1 LISTS
6 LPGTLSKKGRNVMP
20 YTQRPLGVPDLGKID
35 ITLLRTALR
44 LAWADMRSAPL
55 FGLFFAAIYILIGW
69 AVVYIAYTTGQT
81 YWMVLA
87 IAGFPILGPFA
98 AVGLYEV
105 SHRLDLG
112 IPLTWSEILQVILYQ
127 RRRQL
132 PSLSAVIIVI
142 LLFWFFLGHMIFAL
156 FLGLSVMTNIS
167 SSLEIY
173 MTPNGIMMLGFGTA
187 VGAAFSM
194 LVYMISVISLP
205 LLLDREVDFVTAMI
219 TSFQTVLESLPV
231 MIAWAIFIALCTFV
245 AMIPAFIGL
254 VFVMPL
260 FGHASWHVYRLAR
273 DNPAD

>member
-1 LISTS
+1 
-6 LPGTLSKKGRNVMP
+6 MP
-20 YTQRPLGVPDLGKID
+20 DIEKPIATPDLGKID
-35 ITLLRTALR
+35 LFLLRHALR
-44 LAWADMRSAPL
+44 LAWADMRSAPQ
-55 FGLFFAAIYILIGW
+55 FGFFFSAIYIVIGW
-69 AVVYIAYTTGQT
+69 GVAYVAYSTGQT

-112 IPLTWSEILQVILYQ
+112 ISLNWSEVLQVILHQ
-127 RRRQL
+127 RKRQL
-132 PSLSAVIIVI
+132 PSISAVIILI

-167 SSLEIY
+167 SSLDVY
-173 MTPNGIMMLGFGTA
+173 LTTNGLMMLGVGTI

-219 TSFQTVLESLPV
+219 TSFETVLQNFTV
-231 MIAWAIFIALCTFV
+231 MFGWALFIAVCTFV
-245 AMIPAFIGL
+245 AMIPAFLGL
-254 VFVMPL
+254 LLVMPL
-260 FGHASWHVYRLAR
+260 FGHASWHIYRLAR
-273 DNPAD
+273 DNGPE